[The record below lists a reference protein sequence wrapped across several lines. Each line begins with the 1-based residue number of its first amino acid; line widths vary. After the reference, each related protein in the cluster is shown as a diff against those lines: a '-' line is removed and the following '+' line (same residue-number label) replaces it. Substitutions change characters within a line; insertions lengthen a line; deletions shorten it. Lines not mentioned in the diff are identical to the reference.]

1 MELRFIKS
9 WWIYKINF
17 NINIRKN
24 ADDIQA
30 LIWKDP
36 QYTFFNEKKQGICYN
51 LNGCISAK
59 CICWNFNP
67 KRESIVGR
75 AFGRYLGSWGWSPLK
90 RLQRDPLPFSPYK
103 DTVRRYQQHPRKK
116 DLTRRNTTQLVV
128 FHYSNPNR
136 LSSPNGTSQYFSIIS
151 TGLEKKDIYKGKI
164 FLENSFYFICFNTKI
179 VSLLHL

>member
-1 MELRFIKS
+1 M
-9 WWIYKINF
+9 IYKHWYEKIL
-17 NINIRKN
+17 NIHSSMKKSKVYAIIWMVASPQN
-24 ADDIQA
+24 ASAEI
-30 LIWKDP
+30 LTP
-36 QYTFFNEKKQGICYN
+36 
-51 LNGCISAK
+51 NGSLL
-59 CICWNFNP
+59 
-67 KRESIVGR
+67 VGR